1 MLWLIFNYFL
11 GCLITVHQ
19 NSCKDQ
25 VSECVKQK
33 YGKVCIY
40 I

>member
-1 MLWLIFNYFL
+1 MFAKFL

-25 VSECVKQK
+25 VTECIKQK
-33 YGKVCIY
+33 YGKVSLL
-40 I
+40 